1 LSGRAGHAKLEE
13 IAITFMIRKLS
24 FTLLLAAIFTSC
36 APNATEVPTA
46 TPIGA
51 VSAAVET
58 VDRYL
63 TLINDAQTDF
73 DFNEPWNMLTPEGQ
87 CIDPRDW
94 CTMFNFGERMMKWR
108 SVYSLFDCG
117 SNLVLA
123 EEFRYPR
130 EAEPPDISTPQYWKY
145 QVVENDDVWLINDI
159 YKGQGIEDE
168 CYLAVDNSAS
178 P

>member
-1 LSGRAGHAKLEE
+1 
-13 IAITFMIRKLS
+13 MIRKLS

-36 APNATEVPTA
+36 APNATEVSTA

-51 VSAAVET
+51 VSVAVEI

-87 CIDPRDW
+87 CIDPRDF
-94 CTMFNFGERMMKWR
+94 CTMFNFGERMMK
-108 SVYSLFDCG
+108 SKAVYNLFDCA

-123 EEFRYPR
+123 EEFLYPR
-130 EAEPPDISTPQYWKY
+130 EADPSSEPTLQYWKY
-145 QVVENDDVWLINDI
+145 QVVENDDTWLINDI
-159 YKGQGIEDE
+159 YRGKGLEDD
-168 CYLAVDNSAS
+168 CFLVIDSTS